1 MLALHANGLE
11 YERAP
16 IRAALAKHFDLSQD
30 DLEEMLPSGRQ
41 RTFHNRVNWAAVYLV
56 QAGLLDRPGRGKTKI
71 TARGREVLT
80 RYPDRID
87 TSVLEQF
94 PEFQDFLGRAKS
106 TAPSSSEAAI
116 RSTLPQATPEEAI
129 DVAYREL
136 RAALAEEVLGRVLAN
151 PPDFFE
157 TVVLDVLLAMGY
169 GGSREDAAQRL
180 GRTGD
185 EGLDGEIHEDRLGL
199 DRIYIQ
205 AKRWKPDRPV
215 RRPDVQA
222 FVGALQ
228 GAQASKGVFITT
240 SRFTDGA
247 IDYVTHVQPRVVLV
261 DGRRLADLMIEY
273 GVGVSRFKSY
283 ELKRVDEDYFVDDQ
297 DPGSL
302 EMRHAAGLGDKTSHV
317 EEGAPPAATPNG

>member
-1 MLALHANGLE
+1 MAIPAYETMLRPMLALHADGSE
-11 YERAP
+11 WERVSV
-16 IRAALAKHFDLSQD
+16 RAALAEHFHLSQD
-30 DLEEMLPSGRQ
+30 DLEAMLPSGRQ
-41 RTFHNRVNWAAVYLV
+41 RTFHNRVNWAAVYLA
-56 QAGLLDRPGRGKTKI
+56 QAGLLDRPGRGRTKI
-71 TARGREVLT
+71 TARGRDVLAE
-80 RYPDRID
+80 YHDRID
-87 TSVLEQF
+87 TSVLEHF
-94 PEFQDFLGRAKS
+94 PEFQEFLSRAKS
-106 TAPSSSEAAI
+106 PERSRSGAA
-116 RSTLPQATPEEAI
+116 RSPLPLPQATPEEAI

-136 RAALAEEVLGRVLAN
+136 RTVLAEEVLGRVLAN

-199 DRIYIQ
+199 DRIYVQ

-240 SRFTDGA
+240 SRFTDEA
-247 IDYVTHVQPRVVLV
+247 RDYVVRVQPRVVPV

-273 GVGVSRFKSY
+273 GVGVSQFKSY
-283 ELKRVDEDYFVDDQ
+283 ELKRVDEDYFVNDEGPEPLATHD
-297 DPGSL
+297 
-302 EMRHAAGLGDKTSHV
+302 AAGMRRH
-317 EEGAPPAATPNG
+317 E